1 MTRRVLFRLEQAEL
15 SELNPHL
22 RDDYRIAWI
31 VALYAMSGDSQPLV
45 AATYRVL
52 GLHPEKVWSAIVARR
67 KADLGKEYS
76 AWYDESGLSVPESQ
90 SWALPPK
97 KPVQMELRLER
108 REAA

>member
-1 MTRRVLFRLEQAEL
+1 MPRTRLSAMTRRVLFRLEQAEL

-67 KADLGKEYS
+67 KAYLGPLYEEFWG
-76 AWYDESGLSVPESQ
+76 AE
-90 SWALPPK
+90 LPPK
-97 KPVQMELRLER
+97 KPVQGELCFPSRQD
-108 REAA
+108 EAT